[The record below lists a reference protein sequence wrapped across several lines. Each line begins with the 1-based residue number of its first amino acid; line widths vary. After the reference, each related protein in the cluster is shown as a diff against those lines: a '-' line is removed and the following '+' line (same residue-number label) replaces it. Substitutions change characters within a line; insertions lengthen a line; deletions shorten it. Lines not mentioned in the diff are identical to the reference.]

1 MKSPC
6 CIDSSS
12 SQKSDI
18 EIADIFRE
26 HGQQYL
32 WNNSASPAQVGVMNQ
47 IMTCRTAAQ
56 GGHMDFC
63 DSCGHSQNS
72 YNSCRNR
79 HCPKCQTMAK
89 ERWLN
94 DRKAE
99 LLPVAYFHL
108 VFTLPHDL
116 NPLILCN
123 MKVLLDL
130 LFFSVNQ
137 VIKTFAADPQW
148 RLAGNPGFIGVLHTW
163 TQTMMDHFHLHCLV
177 PGGVLSDDKDQWTSS
192 KSNFLF
198 RTESL
203 MLAFKNIYIK
213 GLKELKKEGKLQFP
227 GNTAKYEDD
236 IEFDRLIKKIAKKKW
251 SGYAKA
257 PFSGPEKVLEY
268 LSRYTH
274 RVTISNYRIKSMQDG
289 KVTFTWKD
297 RADENKTKLMTLD
310 VEEFIRRFLLHVLP
324 KGFRKIRYFG
334 FLSPR
339 YKSENIKIIRKLM
352 NDDPEKY
359 AVPEDESLEE
369 MMLRLTGIN
378 IRQCPKCDKGRM
390 VPIYE
395 LLPKHYD
402 YIVPNNKKENCNT
415 S

>member
-6 CIDSSS
+6 CIDSSN

-116 NPLILCN
+116 NSLILCN
-123 MKVLLDL
+123 MKVLFDL

-137 VIKTFAADPQW
+137 VIKP
-148 RLAGNPGFIGVLHTW
+148 
-163 TQTMMDHFHLHCLV
+163 
-177 PGGVLSDDKDQWTSS
+177 
-192 KSNFLF
+192 
-198 RTESL
+198 
-203 MLAFKNIYIK
+203 
-213 GLKELKKEGKLQFP
+213 
-227 GNTAKYEDD
+227 
-236 IEFDRLIKKIAKKKW
+236 
-251 SGYAKA
+251 
-257 PFSGPEKVLEY
+257 
-268 LSRYTH
+268 
-274 RVTISNYRIKSMQDG
+274 
-289 KVTFTWKD
+289 TFT
-297 RADENKTKLMTLD
+297 
-310 VEEFIRRFLLHVLP
+310 
-324 KGFRKIRYFG
+324 
-334 FLSPR
+334 
-339 YKSENIKIIRKLM
+339 
-352 NDDPEKY
+352 
-359 AVPEDESLEE
+359 
-369 MMLRLTGIN
+369 
-378 IRQCPKCDKGRM
+378 
-390 VPIYE
+390 
-395 LLPKHYD
+395 
-402 YIVPNNKKENCNT
+402 T

>member
-1 MKSPC
+1 MKTLC
-6 CIDSSS
+6 CIDSSI
-12 SQKSDI
+12 SQKPDI

-32 WNNSASPAQVGVMNQ
+32 WNNSASHEQVGVMNQ
-47 IMTCRTAAQ
+47 IMTCRTAAR
-56 GGHMDFC
+56 GGHLDFC
-63 DSCGHSQNS
+63 DSCNHTQNS

-116 NPLILCN
+116 NPIILCN

-177 PGGVLSDDKDQWTSS
+177 PGGVLSDDKDRWTSS

-203 MLAFKNIYIK
+203 VLAFKNIYIK
-213 GLKELKKEGKLQFP
+213 GLKELRKEGALQFP
-227 GNTAKYEDD
+227 GNTAKYEND
-236 IEFDRLIKKIAKKKW
+236 IEFDQLIKKISKKKW
-251 SGYAKA
+251 SGYAKS

-297 RADENKTKLMTLD
+297 RADENKTKSMTLD

-339 YKSENIKIIRKLM
+339 YKSANIKIIRKLM
-352 NDDPEKY
+352 NEDPEKY
-359 AVPEDESLEE
+359 ALPEDESIEE

-390 VPIYE
+390 VSIYE
-395 LLPKHYD
+395 LLPKHFD
-402 YIVPNNKKENCNT
+402 YIVPNNKKESCNT